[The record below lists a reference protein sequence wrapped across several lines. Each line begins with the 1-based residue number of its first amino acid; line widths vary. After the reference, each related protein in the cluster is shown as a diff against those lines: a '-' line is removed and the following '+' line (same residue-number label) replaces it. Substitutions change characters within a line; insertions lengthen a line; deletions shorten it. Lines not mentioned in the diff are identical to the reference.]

1 MFENDGIY
9 WVLLFCL
16 SIYCFICIK
25 NLLSSSFFVV
35 LYMNKEIIIDIEWC
49 VV

>member
-9 WVLLFCL
+9 WLLLYCL
-16 SIYCFICIK
+16 LIYCFICIK
-25 NLLSSSFFVV
+25 NLLSRSLFVV